1 MKFKMLSA
9 AVAVALL
16 STSASAVDFTGYARS
31 GVGASADGGMI
42 TSNKDKVGRL
52 GNENDTYVELALG
65 QNLYDDS
72 GVKFDIH
79 SLAVFNPG
87 QNATDYQSDQEVLIR
102 EIYATASG
110 VLGSSTLWAGK
121 RYYQR
126 HDIHITDDYYWA
138 INGDGAG
145 IENIA
150 IGDTALS
157 LAWFQR
163 GGADGAANTNILDA
177 RLAGIQMW
185 KNASLELGV
194 TTWMPNAESD
204 ANDASTMLTAEYVQ
218 GDFLGGFNKLI
229 VQVANQGLANGF
241 TWGTDGSWNAD
252 DSDAADDS
260 KAFRIY
266 NWGVVSPSEKINV
279 GYTLGFVSGSD
290 LTTTDNG
297 DFTQYNVVVRP
308 QYSWTD
314 NMKSQLE
321 VGYYNREEGTAD
333 SSEMKF
339 TVAQTW
345 SPASGFWSRPE
356 IRVFA
361 TYLADLEDNDTRYN
375 GEDDAL
381 SVGVQMEA
389 WW

>member
-1 MKFKMLSA
+1 MKFKTLSA

-16 STSASAVDFTGYARS
+16 SASASAVDFNGYMRS
-31 GVGASADGGMI
+31 NVGASADGGMI

-52 GNENDTYVELALG
+52 GNENDTYGELILG
-65 QNLYDDS
+65 QNVYDDN
-72 GVKFDIH
+72 GIKFSVHTLVAYGNGEEKGDWT
-79 SLAVFNPG
+79 ANEDMVPAF
-87 QNATDYQSDQEVLIR
+87 R
-102 EIYATASG
+102 EAYGKASG
-110 VLGSSTLWAGK
+110 VLGSSTIWAGK

-138 INGDGAG
+138 INGEGAG

-150 IGDTALS
+150 IGNTALS

-163 GGADGAANTNILDA
+163 GGAGGSSNTNILDA

-185 KNASLELGV
+185 KNASLEVGV
-194 TTWMPNAESD
+194 TSWIPNAESD

-218 GDFLGGFNKLI
+218 GDFLGGFNKVVL
-229 VQVANQGLANGF
+229 QVANQGLANGF
-241 TWGTDGSWNAD
+241 TWGTDGSWSAD
-252 DSDAADDS
+252 DSAAADDAT
-260 KAFRIY
+260 AFRIY
-266 NWGVVSPSEKINV
+266 NWGVVSPAEKVNI
-279 GYTLGFVSGSD
+279 GYTLSYVSGTD

-321 VGYYNREEGTAD
+321 VGYYNREEGT
-333 SSEMKF
+333 SPETSEAKI

-345 SPASGFWSRPE
+345 APAGGFWSRPE

-361 TYLADLEDNDTRYN
+361 TYLTDLEDGTYAN
-375 GEDDAL
+375 GEDL
-381 SVGVQMEA
+381 SLIHI
-389 WW
+389 